1 MFSLLLIYIYKQVLL
16 DYYCRHV
23 GEVEMERMVH
33 STVGVMWKVKNVV
46 VRDAFHNGKHIQPKV
61 IFFFSNTINR
71 NFCVLGSGT
80 VQPSC
85 MKTHM
90 Y

>member
-46 VRDAFHNGKHIQPKV
+46 VRDALHIW
-61 IFFFSNTINR
+61 
-71 NFCVLGSGT
+71 
-80 VQPSC
+80 
-85 MKTHM
+85 
-90 Y
+90 